1 MRDGVEASI
10 RRYCF
15 GGVVGGAAGVVA
27 GGFVAAG
34 AEGSIF
40 GGVVDGAAGVVAG
53 GFVAAGTEGSI
64 VWLRDQNTAA
74 TITTTITA
82 KIAYQKRLSPKKFIA
97 TSLIRRARSDAWSDT
112 R

>member
-1 MRDGVEASI
+1 LVRRRAFT
-10 RRYCF
+10 RFRYC
-15 GGVVGGAAGVVA
+15 
-27 GGFVAAG
+27 
-34 AEGSIF
+34 F

-53 GFVAAGTEGSI
+53 GFVAAGAEGSVFGGVVGGVAGGFVAAGTEGSI
-64 VWLRDQNTAA
+64 VWLRGQNTAA

-97 TSLIRRARSDAWSDT
+97 TSLIRRARSDVWSDT